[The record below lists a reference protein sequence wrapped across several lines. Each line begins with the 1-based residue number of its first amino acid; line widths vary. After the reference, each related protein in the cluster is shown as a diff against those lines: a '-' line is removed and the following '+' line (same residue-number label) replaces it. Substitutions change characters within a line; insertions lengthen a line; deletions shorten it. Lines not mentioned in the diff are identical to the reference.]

1 MLCKYRLPPH
11 NLGHLFCS
19 GTADFASW
27 LCGRVV
33 CTEALQGY
41 VARSGPGPGGR
52 FSPFHNTL
60 GQSSS
65 KFAWHSKEIN
75 SNIYIYI
82 IYFCN
87 IYMFYMAETVSLTI
101 GWHTP
106 LVCWGH
112 RGPISDLVRSDMFDP
127 CYMCVIWWSLCYSY
141 TYRHIK

>member
-11 NLGHLFCS
+11 DLGHLFCS

-82 IYFCN
+82 LSIFVISTCS
-87 IYMFYMAETVSLTI
+87 TWQKLSLLPSADTHHWSVEVT
-101 GWHTP
+101 G
-106 LVCWGH
+106 G
-112 RGPISDLVRSDMFDP
+112 RSPIWCDLTCLIRVI
-127 CYMCVIWWSLCYSY
+127 CVLYGGVYVIVI
-141 TYRHIK
+141 HIDI